1 MMNNLIR
8 VLTPLILLTCL
19 FTSQAHSEP
28 QTLRVLNWG
37 EYIDPDALKE
47 FEQANNVTIE
57 YSEFNSVDEFTS
69 IFFDS
74 KNKYDVIFPTS
85 SIIRIMAENDLIIP
99 LDKSRFNNF
108 SDLNPVV
115 MSGLELLDTG
125 NVYSIPYMWGTTGIG
140 INTKEVKKVG
150 IDPNSN
156 SWALLFDS
164 TKRKKLMQCGIGIVN
179 ERDEIFAAALKYLGY
194 SLNTSSKAEL
204 QAAGQLLKETIADI
218 NYLHST
224 QYTDDLKD
232 NKICLAVGYSGDILT
247 EVAENSDLQ
256 YVIPKE
262 GAAMWIDIMAIPK
275 NAPNKDMAYAFIDY
289 MMSAKI
295 SGRNSNFTAYPS
307 PMLNAQQYVDADILN
322 DPTIYPNEQTLA
334 GLQMMAPKERK
345 VNRIKHRLWVKA
357 ICANGKWCSVP
368 MQSYF

>member
-1 MMNNLIR
+1 MPNLIKAILS
-8 VLTPLILLTCL
+8 LTL
-19 FTSQAHSEP
+19 FACVFAQQAHSAP

-37 EYIDPDALKE
+37 EYIDPDVLKD

-57 YSEFNSVDEFTS
+57 YAEFNSVDEFTE
-69 IFFDS
+69 IFF
-74 KNKYDVIFPTS
+74 NPNNQFDVIFPAS
-85 SIIRIMAENDLIIP
+85 AIIRIMADNDLIIP
-99 LDKSRFNNF
+99 LDKARFKNF
-108 SDLNPVV
+108 SSLNPVV

-150 IDPNSN
+150 IDPSN
-156 SWALLFDS
+156 HSWGLLFDS
-164 TKRKKLMQCGIGIVN
+164 AYRTKLSKCGIGIVN

-194 SLNTSSKAEL
+194 SINTSSKSEL
-204 QAAGQLLKETIADI
+204 QSAGQLLKETIADI

-224 QYTDDLKD
+224 QYTDDLKE
-232 NKICLAVGYSGDILT
+232 NKICLGVGYSGDILT
-247 EVAENSDLQ
+247 EVSENPDLQ

-275 NAPNKDMAYAFIDY
+275 NAPNKDMAYTFIDY
-289 MMSAKI
+289 MMSAKT
-295 SGRNSNFTAYPS
+295 SGRNSNYTAYPS
-307 PMLNAQQYVDADILN
+307 PMLNAQQYVDEDILN
-322 DPTIYPNEQTLA
+322 DPTIYPNAQTLA
-334 GLQMMAPKERK
+334 GLQMMAPKERQ

-357 ICANGKWCSVP
+357 ICSNGKWCSVP